1 MNEIKKRRRLFYTL
15 PTKTSFIYKDTH
27 SLKVKEWI
35 KIFHSNGNQKKVEAD
50 ILLSNKRD
58 FKTNSVIKDKGEYYI
73 IIKGSIQQ
81 EDIVFVNIYAI
92 NIGAP
97 KYIKQIIVDLEGEI
111 GSNTIIVEDL
121 IPLLHQWIYHPDR
134 KSMVKHY
141 L

>member
-1 MNEIKKRRRLFYTL
+1 MISRSIQDN
-15 PTKTSFIYKDTH
+15 
-27 SLKVKEWI
+27 
-35 KIFHSNGNQKKVEAD
+35 
-50 ILLSNKRD
+50 
-58 FKTNSVIKDKGEYYI
+58 I
-73 IIKGSIQQ
+73 II
-81 EDIVFVNIYAI
+81 VNIYAI